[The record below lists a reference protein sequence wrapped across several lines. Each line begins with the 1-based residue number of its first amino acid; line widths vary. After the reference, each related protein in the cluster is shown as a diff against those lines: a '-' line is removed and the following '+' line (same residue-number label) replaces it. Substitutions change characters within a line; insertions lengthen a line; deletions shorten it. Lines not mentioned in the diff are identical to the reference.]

1 MFDQTFKN
9 IDEVLWKVGTGL
21 SWARDSRRLRAAAPP
36 RMKIQ
41 SLLACS
47 LGVAVV
53 FSLAAQTP
61 PAPRPLPVQAG
72 DLAPPLQ
79 VREWVKGAPIA
90 AFAPGK
96 VYFVEFW
103 AVWCGP
109 CIGNIPH
116 LNALQKKY
124 AKDGLVVVGFTSP
137 DRYPGK
143 PDAPEKNSLELVRG
157 FVAKRGDGMAYHVAY
172 DLAARETFQ
181 SYFHAEQA
189 GIPHAFIV
197 GRDGRIVI
205 GGHPYYF
212 EEVLA
217 DVMADRWD
225 PVKGPERFAELR
237 RMMRAPDA
245 AKDYADF
252 KTARAALQARSSVY
266 YDRTLYT
273 ELLRGLKEG
282 DADAVRRTGERM
294 IANLREHGE
303 SGDMGFT
310 LNQMVRRD
318 PTKTQARPFLDL
330 AGRMSEAYVQAT
342 RGEDPSALSLRA
354 EWFVCRGDLKSAV
367 ETQRRAVAAEFPSRR
382 DSLQARL
389 AELEKLAEAPPPAAG
404 KD

>member
-1 MFDQTFKN
+1 
-9 IDEVLWKVGTGL
+9 
-21 SWARDSRRLRAAAPP
+21 
-36 RMKIQ
+36 MKLP
-41 SLLACS
+41 SLLVCS
-47 LGVAVV
+47 LGLVTLLP
-53 FSLAAQTP
+53 LAAQTP
-61 PAPRPLPVQAG
+61 PAPRPVPVAAG
-72 DLAPPLQ
+72 DPAPALQ
-79 VREWVKGAPIA
+79 VREWVKGEPLAG
-90 AFAPGK
+90 FAPGK

-116 LNALQKKY
+116 LNALQQKY

-143 PDAPEKNSLELVRG
+143 PDAPEKNSLELVRD

-172 DLAARETFQ
+172 DLAGRETFQ
-181 SYFHAEQA
+181 SYFRAEQA

-205 GGHPYYF
+205 SGHPYYF

-245 AKDYADF
+245 AKDYAGF
-252 KTARAALQARSSVY
+252 KAARAALRERSPVY
-266 YDRTLYT
+266 YERTLYS

-282 DADAVRRTGERM
+282 DAEHVRRTGERM
-294 IANLREHGE
+294 MANLLERGE

-330 AGRMSEAYVQAT
+330 AGRMSEAYVRAT

-354 EWFVCRGDLKSAV
+354 EWFVCMGDLKAAV
-367 ETQRRAVAAEFPSRR
+367 ATQRRAVAAEFPSRR
-382 DSLQARL
+382 ESLQTRL
-389 AELEKLAEAPPPAAG
+389 AELETLASAPPPAAG
-404 KD
+404 KN